1 MALSKHLKTLEF
13 DKVLELLSNQAAL
26 ADAAAL
32 ALELAPADSI
42 KKQEKLLDETTDAHM
57 LLSRAGAPSFGG
69 IGSVNAQLT
78 KAALGGTLSMGELLD
93 VCDVLKT
100 VRIIKEWKENA
111 QGLGETSID
120 WIFEQ
125 LYPVKHLEE
134 QISSAIKTP
143 EEMNDNASPVLAD
156 IRRKKL
162 RAAADIRNKLDSL
175 TRSRTFQKYLME
187 GIVTQRDG
195 RYVVPVKAEFKGEV
209 PGLVHDISASG
220 STLFVEPMAVVEI
233 NNDLKVL
240 EAKERDEMERILSAL
255 SAEVALFAESA
266 LKSYD
271 ALVRLDLIF
280 AKARL
285 AFNMRAFR
293 PKVNADGITDLKK
306 ARHPLIN
313 KERVVPIDI
322 NLGDKFDTLVI
333 TGPNTGGKTVS
344 LKTLGLHTAMAMCGM
359 MIPAAEGSTVSFF
372 KNIMVDIGDEQS
384 IEQSLS
390 TFSSHMSNIA
400 DITRRA
406 DSSSLVLLDELGAGT
421 DPVEGA
427 ALAAAVISHLRRQG
441 AVIAATTH
449 YAELKTFALDTPGVQ
464 NASCEFDVENLRP
477 TYRLLIGVPGSSNAF
492 AISERLNISPEII
505 AEARGLVAEDSKRF
519 ERVVSELT
527 EAKRQAEMLKDQAE
541 QLRDEARAEAE
552 KARLEMEQREEE
564 TRKIVREANERA
576 ERVIEEARR
585 KADDIIDQLTEL
597 RKEADKA
604 NAAEKLAAAR
614 SLAKSGIKE
623 LESSTLTAEDL
634 GEEYTPERPFKV
646 GDDVVIADVNRAAV
660 IAEINGDKALVS
672 CGVMKLTVPLANL
685 RFAKKKQVQKTV
697 GRRVSGLQSRAERAA
712 SAELDLRGFASDEG
726 VLALDRFIDE
736 ALLSGVG
743 SVTVIHGKGT
753 GVLRK
758 AVHAHL
764 KSHKSVRTFRLG
776 TFGEGEMGVTI
787 VELK

>member
-1 MALSKHLKTLEF
+1 MNKHLKTLEF
-13 DKVLELLSNQAAL
+13 DKVLELLSKEAAL
-26 ADAAAL
+26 ADSAQM
-32 ALELAPADSI
+32 ALELTPADSM
-42 KKQEKLLDETTDAHM
+42 KKQQRLLDETTDAHM

-69 IGSVNAQLT
+69 IHSVNAQLT
-78 KAALGGTLSMGELLD
+78 KSALGGVLSMGELLD
-93 VCDVLKT
+93 VADVLRT
-100 VRIIKEWKENA
+100 VRLIKEWKENA
-111 QGLGETSID
+111 AGLGETSID
-120 WIFEQ
+120 WIFEE

-134 QISSAIKTP
+134 QITAAIKTP
-143 EEMNDNASPVLAD
+143 EEMNDNASPALAD

-162 RAAADIRNKLDSL
+162 KAAADIRNKLDSL
-175 TRSRTFQKYLME
+175 TRSKSFQKYLME

-240 EAKERDEMERILSAL
+240 EAKERDEIERILSEL
-255 SAEVALFAESA
+255 SAEVALFSAPA
-266 LKSYD
+266 LKSYE

-285 AFNMRAFR
+285 AFSMKAFR
-293 PKVNADGITDLKK
+293 PNVNDDGITDLKR
-306 ARHPLIN
+306 ARHPLIH
-313 KERVVPIDI
+313 KDKVVPIDI
-322 NLGDKFDTLVI
+322 NLGKEFDTLIV

-344 LKTLGLHTAMAMCGM
+344 LKTLGLHTVMAMCGL

-372 KNIMVDIGDEQS
+372 GQIMVDIGDEQS

-400 DITRRA
+400 DITKKA
-406 DSSSLVLLDELGAGT
+406 DGSTLVLLDELGAGT

-427 ALAAAVISHLRRQG
+427 ALAAAVISHLRRCG

-477 TYRLLIGVPGSSNAF
+477 TYRLMIGVPGSSNAF
-492 AISERLNISPEII
+492 AISERLNISKDII
-505 AEARGLVAEDSKRF
+505 DEARSMVSEDARRF
-519 ERVVSELT
+519 ERVVEELT
-527 EAKRQAEMLKDQAE
+527 EAKRKAEE
-541 QLRDEARAEAE
+541 QKAEAE
-552 KARLEMEQREEE
+552 ALKSEAQAIAQREREQLEKREE
-564 TRKIVREANERA
+564 DTRKIIRRANEQA
-576 ERVIEEARR
+576 ERMVDEARR
-585 KADDIIDQLTEL
+585 KADEIIDELASL
-597 RKEADKA
+597 RKAAQKD
-604 NAAEKLAAAR
+604 NAADMLAQAR
-614 SLAKSGIKE
+614 SIAKGGLKE
-623 LESSTLTAEDL
+623 LESKVLDAADA

-646 GDDVVIADVNRAAV
+646 GDDVVIVDVNRAAT
-660 IAEINGDKALVS
+660 ISEIKGDKALVA
-672 CGVMKLTVPLANL
+672 CGVMKLNVPLSNL
-685 RFAKKKQVQKTV
+685 RFAKKKQMPKPART
-697 GRRVSGLQSRAERAA
+697 VSGLKSRAERSA

-726 VLALDRFIDE
+726 VMALDRFIDE

-743 SVTVIHGKGT
+743 SITIIHGKGT

-764 KSHKSVRTFRLG
+764 KSHKSIRTFRLG

-787 VELK
+787 AELK